1 MVLTHNWSIA
11 PFFDLMSLGTAFMA
25 SSAILGPR
33 IDGAKLR
40 TPAMYCESCRKIS
53 HNASRWW
60 LAGGIIPFHALIMDF
75 SPGVRSTL
83 KPDLQRPVWCSH
95 SCEDRLGQNGCR
107 LRWAG
112 ACVQGYP
119 GWSSVRIAAPIRISC
134 VAIGRGVDPAG

>member
-1 MVLTHNWSIA
+1 
-11 PFFDLMSLGTAFMA
+11 
-25 SSAILGPR
+25 
-33 IDGAKLR
+33 
-40 TPAMYCESCRKIS
+40 MYCESCRKIS
-53 HNASRWW
+53 HNASTWW

-83 KPDLQRPVWCSH
+83 KPVRQDVVVDLGEHHQSCSDLQRPVWCSH
-95 SCEDRLGQNGCR
+95 SCEDRLRQNGCQ

-119 GWSSVRIAAPIRISC
+119 GWSSVRITAPIRIIC